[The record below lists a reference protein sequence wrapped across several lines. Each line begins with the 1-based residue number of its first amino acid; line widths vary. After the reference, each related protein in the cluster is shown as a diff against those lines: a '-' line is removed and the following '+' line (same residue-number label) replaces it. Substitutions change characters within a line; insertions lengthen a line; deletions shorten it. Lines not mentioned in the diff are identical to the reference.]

1 MIKIWWERITGIAA
15 LRNRVAFLETEN
27 KALHVSMM
35 QAQDRAQMRREALC
49 DIAAMETPKSNGT
62 VRRMAK
68 RAREVVTLADR
79 IQHAYSRRGHDYDY
93 VVEATGG
100 GGGATCFVDADG
112 RIHPVTTTGPFTVA
126 SGMGGAGEVSK

>member
-27 KALHVSMM
+27 KALRVSMM

-68 RAREVVTLADR
+68 RAREAIGSYTFMFA
-79 IQHAYSRRGHDYDY
+79 
-93 VVEATGG
+93 GG
-100 GGGATCFVDADG
+100 GGGGPTCFVDADG
-112 RIHPVTTTGPFTVA
+112 RIHPVPTGPVTVA
-126 SGMGGAGEVSK
+126 SGSGGAGGVSK